1 MNMGSR
7 PALALAL
14 GALLA
19 VSAACSASSQEQQG
33 QQGQSAAA
41 SRGLSQDRSFSSP
54 DEALYVEKCS
64 MCHREMGMGTV
75 LLQRRGDD
83 QAPVLEQRELTAD
96 YVATVVRHGMGN
108 MPALPPGEVSDEQL
122 ARIGQYLEKG
132 RGK

>member
-1 MNMGSR
+1 MTMVSR
-7 PALALAL
+7 PALVLAL
-14 GALLA
+14 GTLLA
-19 VSAACSASSQEQQG
+19 VSAACSASSQDEPQA
-33 QQGQSAAA
+33 QSAAA
-41 SRGLSQDRSFSSP
+41 SRGLMQDRSFSSP

-83 QAPVLEQRELTAD
+83 QSPVLEDRALPAE
-96 YVATVVRHGMGN
+96 YVATVVRKGMGN

-122 ARIGQYLEKG
+122 ARISEYLAKG